1 MDLRQI
7 MYFMCVYEEASFTK
21 AARRLGVVQPALSIQ
36 VRRLED
42 EFGMALFDRNAK
54 GLVPTA
60 SGKLFYELCAPIRRN
75 VGEARQQMLELA
87 KPDQVFGAVRCGFP
101 PAFFKSLLAPVLIRF
116 AERYPRVELTVREG
130 YGGTLKE
137 WVARG
142 ELDFAFGAWFDD
154 QSIEH
159 SVVYEEELAFVSG
172 APIAGKPFHPCDL
185 SRIEGLKLLLPS
197 SNQMLGPVLRQHIA
211 AGLLHPVRTMTVDSY
226 LGVLEVARA
235 SDWAA
240 LIPITGLLDEASN
253 PDIFIYPIARPY
265 LSFRWHLLHEQ
276 AQPLST
282 AAQILVEAV
291 AAELAEKHSLW
302 RALWEGRIAE
312 AGGASGT

>member
-1 MDLRQI
+1 MPATAPGPLTS
-7 MYFMCVYEEASFTK
+7 E
-21 AARRLGVVQPALSIQ
+21 GVPMV
-36 VRRLED
+36 
-42 EFGMALFDRNAK
+42 
-54 GLVPTA
+54 
-60 SGKLFYELCAPIRRN
+60 
-75 VGEARQQMLELA
+75 
-87 KPDQVFGAVRCGFP
+87 
-101 PAFFKSLLAPVLIRF
+101 APVL
-116 AERYPRVELTVREG
+116 G
-130 YGGTLKE
+130 
-137 WVARG
+137 
-142 ELDFAFGAWFDD
+142 
-154 QSIEH
+154 
-159 SVVYEEELAFVSG
+159 SG
-172 APIAGKPFHPCDL
+172 NESNVIKP
-185 SRIEGLKLLLPS
+185 K
-197 SNQMLGPVLRQHIA
+197 
-211 AGLLHPVRTMTVDSY
+211 RTMVVDSY

-312 AGGASGT
+312 AGGASGA